1 MNILMNK
8 SPNENYAKLK
18 ELFYD
23 PTVGLSSKKELM
35 KQAKDLKIDSKTAR
49 QFYDNQEINQIFK
62 RKKPNYHKIIADRPF
77 SWQADLMFFEQFKKY
92 NDGFIGLFVMIEVT
106 SKYLVCIPIKT
117 KQASEITEAFKTA
130 MNQAGEV
137 DVLTIDEGVEFK
149 KEFDKRLEE
158 SDIKVYRHNTS
169 GGNKGPMMIVERV
182 NRTIRDK
189 LTKYM
194 KVYSSFRWIDYI
206 NAMVDKYNKKIHSTT
221 EMSPIEAFDR
231 DVMETMIEDLHEER
245 NEEPERENFTIG
257 DKVRVMRKKGPFDKG
272 MNRFSKVVYT
282 ITNITGNSYFVTN
295 PKTNAETKQPYRDY
309 QMMHFNESTER
320 YEPDVMPEEP
330 KPRMKTVKRKARKQ
344 RRIQKDLGYKK
355 SEFDDQMNPVIAKK
369 LLPKENKRERKQTNR
384 LAF

>member
-1 MNILMNK
+1 MNILM
-8 SPNENYAKLK
+8 NENYAKLK
-18 ELFYD
+18 EIFYD

-35 KQAKDLKIDSKTAR
+35 EQAKDLKIDSKTAED
-49 QFYDNQEINQIFK
+49 FYENQEVNQIFK

-77 SWQADLMFFEQFKKY
+77 SFQADLMFFEQFKKY
-92 NDGFIGLFVMIEVT
+92 NSGYIGLFVLIEVT
-106 SKYLVCIPIKT
+106 SKFLVCVPIKT
-117 KQASEITEAFKTA
+117 KQASEVTEAFKTA
-130 MNQAGEV
+130 MKQAGEV
-137 DVLTIDEGVEFK
+137 NVLTVDDGVEFK
-149 KEFDKRLEE
+149 KDFDKYLEE
-158 SDIKVYRHNTS
+158 NDIKLYRHNTS
-169 GGNKGPMMIVERV
+169 GGNKGPMMIAERV

-206 NAMVDKYNKKIHSTT
+206 NAMVDKYNKKIHSAT

-245 NEEPERENFTIG
+245 DEQPERENFALG
-257 DKVRVMRKKGPFDKG
+257 DKVRVMRKKGLFDKG

-295 PKTNAETKQPYRDY
+295 PKTNIEGKQPYRDY

-320 YEPDVMPEEP
+320 YEPDVIPEE
-330 KPRMKTVKRKARKQ
+330 KPRMKTVKRKGRKQ

-355 SEFDDQMNPVIAKK
+355 SEFDEQMNPIIAKN
-369 LLPKENKRERKQTNR
+369 LIPIQSKRERKQTKR